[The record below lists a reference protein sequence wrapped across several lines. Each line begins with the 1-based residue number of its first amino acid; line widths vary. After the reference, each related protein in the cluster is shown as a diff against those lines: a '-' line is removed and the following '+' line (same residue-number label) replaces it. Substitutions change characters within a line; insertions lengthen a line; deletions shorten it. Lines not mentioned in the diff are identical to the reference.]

1 MCTATEQA
9 DGQCAAEMK
18 VPFCSREHIPYSIF
32 ACTATEQPDRHTH
45 THTHTHTHIPNSLTG
60 SAKQALSRI
69 STQTRTEHAH
79 THTHTHT
86 HIPNSLTGSA
96 KQAPS
101 ATKAPSATA
110 SGTGKPDQEDEKL
123 QNCTLTLV
131 PYTQTLYPTL
141 YPNP

>member
-1 MCTATEQA
+1 VCTATEQA
-9 DGQCAAEMK
+9 DGQCAAEIK

-79 THTHTHT
+79 THAHTHTHT
-86 HIPNSLTGSA
+86 HTEQPDRQRKASAFSHQSPERNSQRHWQARPGKRRIAKLHPHIGALHPNSLPYS
-96 KQAPS
+96 
-101 ATKAPSATA
+101 
-110 SGTGKPDQEDEKL
+110 
-123 QNCTLTLV
+123 V
-131 PYTQTLYPTL
+131 P
-141 YPNP
+141 